1 MTAVMWKNL
10 QRIFVFIRFDIKD
23 KNNSHVIDTIIN
35 VINDNIRN
43 NEMCHMIFYLMPRWK
58 GQLIVEEGELQEL
71 IFNSKLKEFTIRAL
85 ELMKT
90 YIMAQEYE
98 LAYELAD
105 MLHALPEIV
114 IDKNKKGLKQYWKN
128 YVKPF
133 QKKWKC
139 NIFNEW
145 KPTS

>member
-1 MTAVMWKNL
+1 
-10 QRIFVFIRFDIKD
+10 
-23 KNNSHVIDTIIN
+23 
-35 VINDNIRN
+35 
-43 NEMCHMIFYLMPRWK
+43 MIFYLMPRWK

-133 QKKWKC
+133 QK
-139 NIFNEW
+139 NGSVIFLMSGSQLPKSFLTKSNLIQW
-145 KPTS
+145 DLPHRK